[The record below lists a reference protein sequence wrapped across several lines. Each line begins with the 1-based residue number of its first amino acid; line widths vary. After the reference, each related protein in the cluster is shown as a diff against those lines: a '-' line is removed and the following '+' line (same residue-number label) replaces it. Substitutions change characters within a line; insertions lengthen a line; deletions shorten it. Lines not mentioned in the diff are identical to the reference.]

1 MDCFFA
7 VHFFLPKSM
16 RNKASHEDQ
25 ASESHRLT
33 YPESRRLTY
42 PESRRLTYPES
53 RRLTYLVYLSFS
65 IAVQN
70 RTDLARK

>member
-42 PESRRLTYPES
+42 PESRRLTY
-53 RRLTYLVYLSFS
+53 LVHLSFS